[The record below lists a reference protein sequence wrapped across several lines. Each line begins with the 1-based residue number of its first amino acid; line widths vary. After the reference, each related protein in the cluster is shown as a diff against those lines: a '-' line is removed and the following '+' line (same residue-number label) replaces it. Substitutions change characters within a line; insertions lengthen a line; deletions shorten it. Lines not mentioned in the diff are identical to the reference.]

1 MHIRKVTLQDLH
13 IITPL
18 FDGYRQFYKQ
28 ASDLEG
34 ASVFLMER
42 LTHNESIIFI
52 AFNDRQETEA
62 VGFTQLYPLFS
73 SVSMKR
79 MLLLNDLFIIPAY
92 RGKGIGTLLINSA
105 KELCVTLEHKGL
117 VLQTETSNPAQQLYE
132 RLGFNK
138 DPDLHYFWAR

>member
-42 LTHNESIIFI
+42 LTHNESTIFI
-52 AFNDRQETEA
+52 AFNDREETEA

-73 SVSMKR
+73 SVSMER